1 MCLVLITSYRV
12 LYIYMYIFKGLTRF
26 IFQQNNRHYFIIIP
40 AEEKPNGINFGNI
53 FSKKKKIIKN
63 NKLFLDL
70 IFIFNLYSLH

>member
-12 LYIYMYIFKGLTRF
+12 LYMYIFKGLTRF

-53 FSKKKKIIKN
+53 FSKKKK
-63 NKLFLDL
+63 KLKTTNYF
-70 IFIFNLYSLH
+70 